1 MEKIQKGK
9 YGYLNSKRKTE
20 TIKSLLM
27 FALVFAIFI
36 VGYIS
41 TGTKKNLL
49 TVVAV
54 VSVLPAAKQLTT
66 TVLYYKY
73 PSQSAEAHER
83 IAKEIKNITSVYDI
97 VITSYDK
104 ITELLH
110 VAIMGKTIIGFSQ
123 KEKTNEKEAADFI
136 KNTLE
141 RNGHKGVS
149 VKIYKDEN
157 AYIIRLKEMQE
168 NLDKERKVKLEE
180 EIASVIKAISI

>member
-1 MEKIQKGK
+1 MKKIQKGT
-9 YGYLNSKRKTE
+9 YGYLNSQRKIE
-20 TIKSLLM
+20 TVKSIVM
-27 FALVFAIFI
+27 FALVFAIFL

-73 PSQSAEAHER
+73 PSQSAKVYEK
-83 IAKEIKNITSVYDI
+83 IAREIKNVTVVSDI

-110 VAIMGKTIIGFSQ
+110 VAIMGKTIIGFSK

-157 AYIIRLKEMQE
+157 AYIARIKEMQE
-168 NLDKERKVKLEE
+168 NLEKERKVKLEE